1 MVKHMVKHMVKQNK
15 LQVVLYGLLVLLPL
29 LWVLCILFCNGYKFD
44 LSILVPAWNDEIGWH
59 NQVSAVVEY
68 GHPLGY
74 YGYNGTHA
82 QVGTWGAWGAA
93 PLLPYAAFGKLFG
106 WGFSSMALANIFF
119 LCLALLLL
127 IVLTKPSVGQTL
139 WLILLYSCSFI
150 TIGYSMT
157 SMSEG
162 LRYSLAIVL
171 TGGLIWMERH
181 TKESSQTTKKEL
193 VFYILFALFLL
204 YAIQVY
210 LVFVIVVP
218 VWCWYLIRKR
228 QLKDGSK
235 KSLILSYIGRMT
247 VIVIITGIVTIV
259 SNKLVT
265 RVCAPFVESTIT
277 TIFNEIVEKGLYQ
290 GICFFLDNFFQNL
303 STMDLLSIFSMSS
316 DTYGVLSWFFINYLV
331 LLFLLLFHLFSNR
344 KQIRKD
350 RSYCYEAAFFMT
362 GFLIG
367 YCALYTGMDWTLC
380 RGINT
385 GLLMAFIYLSF
396 TEKERWKLLL
406 LLITVFEITSIWGY
420 YGSVIEERFDV
431 SEHKE
436 EIAHEKDVLADVI
449 KLEDDADPW
458 KNTVAV
464 YGDVDFRHL
473 ALPEGYGSNHM
484 LDIGMVN
491 TNAEYAVIT
500 CGEDAGVEDYLKNR
514 LAKKGYQLIFEDSY
528 FVVFQNREQSGYEE

>member
-1 MVKHMVKHMVKQNK
+1 MVKHMVKQNK
-15 LQVVLYGLLVLLPL
+15 LQVALYGLLVLLPL

-82 QVGTWGAWGAA
+82 QVGTWGAGGAA
-93 PLLPYAAFGKLFG
+93 PLQPYAAFGKLLG

-139 WLILLYSCSFI
+139 WLIFLYSCSFI

-162 LRYSLAIVL
+162 LRYALAIVL

-181 TKESSQTTKKEL
+181 TKEPSQTTKKEL

-235 KSLILSYIGRMT
+235 KSLILSYMGRMT

-303 STMDLLSIFSMSS
+303 STMDLFSIFSMSS

-344 KQIRKD
+344 KQIQKD

-449 KLEDDADPW
+449 KEDDADPW